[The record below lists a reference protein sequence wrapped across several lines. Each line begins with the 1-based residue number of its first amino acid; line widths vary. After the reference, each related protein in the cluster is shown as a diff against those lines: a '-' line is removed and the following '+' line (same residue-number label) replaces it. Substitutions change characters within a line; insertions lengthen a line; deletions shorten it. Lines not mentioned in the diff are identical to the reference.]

1 MSPTIKKG
9 GPVRHRLHQRL
20 HQHDVDHGG
29 LVDHQQVTVERV
41 VVAALEAAALG
52 IDLQQPVDGLGLE
65 AGRLGHALGGAAGR
79 RAQQDLSALRREDPQ
94 NGFDDGGLPD
104 AGPTGHD
111 QHLGHQCEPDRGD
124 LAFGKGKA
132 DMLLDPRQG
141 LVRVDPGPRQ
151 RAVCQPRQP
160 LGDGAFRPVQ
170 AGKEYTGC
178 LANPVGDHCALLQL
192 EIERGADQLLRHLE
206 QLLGQRDQL
215 FRRQAAM
222 AFVHGLGQ
230 RIGNPRANPDRR
242 GLLDAELHRNGVG
255 GLEPDAADVARQ
267 PIRVL
272 GHDLDGVG
280 AVGLEDPHRPRRA
293 DTVAVQEHHDFPDR
307 LLLGPGGENA
317 GSANRSDAVDLA
329 QPVRRCLD
337 DVEHLVAEGAH
348 ELLGVDRA
356 NAADHAGREVLLDAV
371 GRIGERGAQKS
382 RLELLAVGAVVDP
395 FARGGDP
402 LTGRNGCGMADNGH
416 DITMPARL
424 GAQNA
429 EAVLGIVVRDA
440 LDEAGQNFLG

>member
-1 MSPTIKKG
+1 
-9 GPVRHRLHQRL
+9 
-20 HQHDVDHGG
+20 
-29 LVDHQQVTVERV
+29 
-41 VVAALEAAALG
+41 
-52 IDLQQPVDGLGLE
+52 
-65 AGRLGHALGGAAGR
+65 
-79 RAQQDLSALRREDPQ
+79 
-94 NGFDDGGLPD
+94 
-104 AGPTGHD
+104 
-111 QHLGHQCEPDRGD
+111 
-124 LAFGKGKA
+124 
-132 DMLLDPRQG
+132 
-141 LVRVDPGPRQ
+141 
-151 RAVCQPRQP
+151 
-160 LGDGAFRPVQ
+160 
-170 AGKEYTGC
+170 
-178 LANPVGDHCALLQL
+178 
-192 EIERGADQLLRHLE
+192 
-206 QLLGQRDQL
+206 
-215 FRRQAAM
+215 M

-267 PIRVL
+267 PIWVL

-293 DTVAVQEHHDFPDR
+293 DTVAVQEHHDFPHR
-307 LLLGPGGENA
+307 LLLRPGGENA
-317 GSANRSDAVDLA
+317 GSPNRSDAVDLA

-416 DITMPARL
+416 DVTMPARL